1 MCSLL
6 HPTTEEIFL
15 SQTQIWPQARLQILQ
30 LCFGFRSQHEASAL
44 YPARVTMQLFK
55 SVGIIACS
63 RHTEWLNGN
72 RSPQWE
78 IIAFTGTYGPQP
90 LSGYKSVY
98 RNISWRG
105 KQNRIQR

>member
-6 HPTTEEIFL
+6 HPTTEENFF
-15 SQTQIWPQARLQILQ
+15 SQTQIWPQVRLQ
-30 LCFGFRSQHEASAL
+30 LCFEFRSQHQALAL

-63 RHTEWLNGN
+63 RHPEWLNGN

-98 RNISWRG
+98 RNISEF
-105 KQNRIQR
+105 KDNIHCF